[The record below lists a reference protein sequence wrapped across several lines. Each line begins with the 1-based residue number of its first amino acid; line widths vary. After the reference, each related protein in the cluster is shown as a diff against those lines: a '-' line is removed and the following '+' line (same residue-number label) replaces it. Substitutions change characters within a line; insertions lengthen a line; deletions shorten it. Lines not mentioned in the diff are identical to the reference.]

1 MLTLIFKARKYN
13 TIIIQLQVNYI
24 VTIIIV
30 NLQFNFVNC
39 LARTGFGQPSENK
52 LPKTNC

>member
-39 LARTGFGQPSENK
+39 LARTGFGPPSENK